1 MDGRF
6 DEGCRGKWLA
16 SWGSHIL
23 STCSHRLFCSKPS
36 TLASR
41 AEPLATVWRYHSPW
55 WAPSRHPGSSLPQI
69 CQVAAYPELSHWPLL
84 CFHCSSAW
92 IPHQGSLPS
101 LVWLSAQGH
110 FSATFPSL
118 PASQNNS
125 PTDSPSIPFG
135 LFYFSAHH
143 CPTLNVFFYVL
154 GGGFWPQ
161 GMWDLSS
168 LTRDPMQPMQWPT
181 THAMTHNPCNG
192 RWSLNYWTTREVPF
206 HFLTVT
212 NTRMNK
218 NKLAFWVRKNGFAFW
233 FSYWLDLWAL
243 VASSEKIR

>member
-1 MDGRF
+1 MDRRF
-6 DEGCRGKWLA
+6 DKGCRGKWLA
-16 SWGSHIL
+16 SRGSHIL

-69 CQVAAYPELSHWPLL
+69 CQLPAYPELSHWPLL

-92 IPHQGSLPS
+92 IPHQGSLLS

-110 FSATFPSL
+110 FRATFPSL

-143 CPTLNVFFYVL
+143 CPTLNVFFA
-154 GGGFWPQ
+154 
-161 GMWDLSS
+161 LSVS
-168 LTRDPMQPMQWPT
+168 SHQ
-181 THAMTHNPCNG
+181 
-192 RWSLNYWTTREVPF
+192 
-206 HFLTVT
+206 
-212 NTRMNK
+212 NTSSK
-218 NKLAFWVRKNGFAFW
+218 SVETDFVHFWV
-233 FSYWLDLWAL
+233 
-243 VASSEKIR
+243 ASKYHSRGSACVE